1 MKQACEKCGCRF
13 DMEEKMYICPA
24 CGHYHSQVNQGRR
37 RSESSNSGK
46 GETPDFISLSPSVH
60 KGEKKTRSGKKE
72 KPDFR
77 PSVSFGRSA
86 AAVPEKPSKAKK
98 RICLVLIICM
108 ILFPV
113 FSHLRASYEIDRI
126 LQSQK
131 AEEIAPKRVSYG
143 ETIALGDSYLEIQ
156 GIESFSYP
164 GISAP
169 EGWKLMQ
176 VGYRVSPIEEAD
188 WDLETQISLEA
199 DDVYYRSLTSY
210 ALSESDSVQE
220 ELNEKGLGSYSRY
233 QEQGVWVFLVPAA
246 TEACSLR
253 ICQSRRDY
261 SDSYS
266 YSKPERIFVMKLN
279 AKGGTNRV

>member
-24 CGHYHSQVNQGRR
+24 CGHYHSQVNQRR

-46 GETPDFISLSPSVH
+46 GETPDFIPLSPSVH
-60 KGEKKTRSGKKE
+60 KGEKKTRPGKKE

-77 PSVSFGRSA
+77 PSVSFGRST

-126 LQSQK
+126 LQSQE

-143 ETIALGDSYLEIQ
+143 DTIALGDSYLEIQ